1 MGANMKSKSGN
12 GRLACVTL
20 ALLALAASVISGRA
34 EQLLQQQTQ
43 PAGPNV
49 EASTIHKYAC
59 NGQEERKNQV
69 YIYEYPARARYRVIV
84 PPNWSAM
91 IGGREFT
98 SMQDAKLV
106 LVQACSSFCAT
117 INPNVGSLV
126 AAKNARDAAYT
137 RYQQNSQ
144 SQGALNDYKCA
155 DVVFRFMERV
165 ARGG

>member
-1 MGANMKSKSGN
+1 M
-12 GRLACVTL
+12 
-20 ALLALAASVISGRA
+20 
-34 EQLLQQQTQ
+34 LQQQTQ

-49 EASTIHKYAC
+49 EASNIHKYAC

-84 PPNWSAM
+84 PPNSSAM
-91 IGGREFT
+91 IGGREF
-98 SMQDAKLV
+98 SNMQDAKVV
-106 LVQACSSFCAT
+106 LVQACSSYCAT
-117 INPNVGSLV
+117 INPNVGSLG
-126 AAKNARDAAYT
+126 AAKNARDAALI

-165 ARGG
+165 ARGGS